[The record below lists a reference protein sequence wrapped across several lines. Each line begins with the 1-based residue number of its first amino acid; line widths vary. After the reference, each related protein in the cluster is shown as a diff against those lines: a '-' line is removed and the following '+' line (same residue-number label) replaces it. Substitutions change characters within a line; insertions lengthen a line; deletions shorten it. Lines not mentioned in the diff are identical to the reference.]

1 MKHLVQRPLPD
12 ESICSALMR
21 TSRRAGL
28 PIGALTRAL
37 TGGRKWYPGF
47 FQGGHLAA
55 LADCLRVPP
64 EELLWSHTY
73 FPYATAFFDKAL
85 RARCESNALSTG
97 KMALGQS
104 VVTQGVSE
112 HCPFRRFCAACA
124 KADALEWGESYWHRQ
139 HNLPGVRICL
149 THQLPLTETP
159 LRTTGP
165 GQWSDVAPAEALR
178 RPFSTRRLTPFD
190 LQVARRSVS
199 SLAMREIAADGPSR
213 THYRHALIGKGLLS
227 SDRQVNAA
235 SLSAWAIDAIGLSK
249 QLLGLKKTDL
259 DFAWM
264 AQMVRPNAGIPAA
277 PFKHVI
283 FQSVISATC
292 ATDSPVLDHVPS
304 GPSGSHLE
312 KLDAQYSRRL
322 SQVINRALRDGE
334 RVRVQDA
341 LLAAGCWSAYRH
353 APAAFPKT
361 GAVVLALK
369 RSDASARRIAP

>member
-21 TSRRAGL
+21 TARRAGL
-28 PIGALTRAL
+28 PIGALTPAL

-55 LADCLRVPP
+55 LADCLRVAP

-73 FPYATAFFDKAL
+73 FPYATAFFD
-85 RARCESNALSTG
+85 RAQRERCQSNALSIG
-97 KMALGQS
+97 KTALGQS

-124 KADALEWGESYWHRQ
+124 EADVLAWGESYWHRR

-159 LRTTGP
+159 LPTTGT
-165 GQWSDVAPAEALR
+165 GQWRDVAPAEALGR
-178 RPFSTRRLTPFD
+178 LFSTRSFTPFD
-190 LQVARRSVS
+190 LEVARRSAS
-199 SLAMREIAADGPSR
+199 LLAMREIAADGLSR
-213 THYRHALIGKGLLS
+213 THYRHALIRKGLLS

-249 QLLGLKKTDL
+249 QLLGLKNADL

-264 AQMVRPNAGIPAA
+264 AQMVRPNAGIPAT

-283 FQSVISATC
+283 FQSVISIVC
-292 ATDSPVLDHVPS
+292 ATDDPVLDHVPS
-304 GPSGSHLE
+304 GPSGGHLE
-312 KLDAQYSRRL
+312 ELDAQYSRRL

-334 RVRVQDA
+334 RVRVKDA
-341 LLAAGCWSAYRH
+341 LIAAGCWSAYRH

-361 GAVVLALK
+361 GAAVLALRK
-369 RSDASARRIAP
+369 SDASARRIAP